1 MNDLYPE
8 DKKWSWDW
16 DFDSNRNLFEKN
28 RILSDQMKLAAKFG
42 IGALVINHIVSS
54 IDAMYLKRISS
65 SKKADIIPYLNI
77 SKYSSLF
84 LVHIHKT
91 LNGG

>member
-8 DKKWSWDW
+8 DKKWSWYW
-16 DFDSNRNLFEKN
+16 DLDSNRNLFEKN
-28 RILSDQMKLAAKFG
+28 RILSDQIKLAAKFG

-65 SKKADIIPYLNI
+65 SKKAYIIPYLNI
-77 SKYSSLF
+77 ENSTMGYSIIFS
-84 LVHIHKT
+84 I
-91 LNGG
+91 